1 MNKKFT
7 TPIDRQVKAIMD
19 ARNKF
24 AVLIAFNDLVE
35 QLVQTDKLIE
45 TMPDGEEKELMVKAQ
60 QESWELIMSDNM
72 CDSIIVE
79 E

>member
-7 TPIDRQVKAIMD
+7 TPIDDQVKAIMD
-19 ARNKF
+19 QGTSSHI
-24 AVLIAFNDLVE
+24 LSAFNDLVE
-35 QLVQTDKLIE
+35 QLMQTDKLIE
-45 TMPDGEEKELMVKAQ
+45 NMPDGEEKELMLKAQ

-72 CDSIIVE
+72 CDSIMVE

>member
-35 QLVQTDKLIE
+35 QLMQQT
-45 TMPDGEEKELMVKAQ
+45 
-60 QESWELIMSDNM
+60 N
-72 CDSIIVE
+72 
-79 E
+79 

>member
-7 TPIDRQVKAIMD
+7 TPIDKQVKAIME

-35 QLVQTDKLIE
+35 QLVQTDKMIE
-45 TMPDGEEKELMVKAQ
+45 KMPDGQEKDLMLKAQ
-60 QESWELIMSDNM
+60 EESWQLIMSDNM

>member
-7 TPIDRQVKAIMD
+7 TPIDKQVKAIME

-45 TMPDGEEKELMVKAQ
+45 KMPDGEEKELMLKAQ

-72 CDSIIVE
+72 CDSIMVE

>member
-19 ARNKF
+19 ARSKF

-35 QLVQTDKLIE
+35 QLMQTDKLIE
-45 TMPDGEEKELMVKAQ
+45 TMPDGEEKELMLKAQ

-72 CDSIIVE
+72 CDSIMVE